1 MKANRSG
8 VTIVIAVLAVMALS
22 CSQLEKLP
30 SLKGRDLNLEADQAQ
45 TSKIFDG
52 RGRLVTTLHGTE
64 NRTSIPLKRIPRH
77 VRRAVIAIED
87 ERFFQHDGVDLK
99 AVVRALVANIKQ
111 GEIAEGGSTITQ
123 QYVKKTIIAPGAT
136 AEQSME
142 RKIKEA
148 ILARQLENRL
158 SKQEILKR
166 YLNTVYFGEGAYG
179 IQAAAQAYFSKGAAK
194 LNLREGASLA
204 GLIKSPEAYNPL
216 NNPRVA
222 KNRRNLVL
230 SKMRELGWMSKK
242 RARRA
247 KRGGLLLDP
256 ARERIRYPAPY
267 FVDYVKRLLTYDPRF
282 DVLGST
288 PGQRTEELFEGGLK
302 IHTTIDLRMQKAA
315 EAAVRQVL
323 YQSTDPYAS
332 LVAIDP
338 RTGYVRTM
346 VGGRDFFAPKG
357 NDPYA
362 KVNLA
367 TVIEPGLGARK
378 SGGDGPGAGRQA
390 GSSFKVFALAAAIK
404 QGITLSKTY
413 DAGGSCITLPLPG
426 STEPYRPCN
435 YEGSAYGKISLLEA
449 TVNSVNTV
457 FARLGAEIGP
467 HSVVRTAKKMGIRTP
482 LQPVLSA
489 PLGSNGVNAL
499 DMASAYGTLAANG
512 RRHSPVAITKIVDS
526 RGRTIYRATPR
537 PKRVLDPVTSYL
549 TTSALEQVITRGT
562 GAGAGIGRPAAGKT
576 GTAQEYRDAWF
587 AGYTPNLTAAVWVG
601 YPEGQIEMKTSC
613 YDTAACRPTRIQVTG
628 GSWPAEIWQA
638 FMLRALANTPALD
651 FKAPKGGITT
661 VVIDTR
667 NGCLAGAFTPADARA
682 EAVFAANT
690 APTRS
695 CIEPG
700 DRNKV
705 PGVLGLSVD
714 AATQALSKEGF
725 GVSVDKRQT
734 SEAPPGVV
742 IGQDPSSGTAVAAGT
757 TVTLLVS
764 EPAPKPEPE
773 PSPEPSP
780 SDSPGDD
787 GPGGEGPGG
796 EGPGG
801 EGPGGEGLGENGPG
815 ENGPGGG
822 NGAPES
828 TPGAGPG

>member
-1 MKANRSG
+1 
-8 VTIVIAVLAVMALS
+8 
-22 CSQLEKLP
+22 
-30 SLKGRDLNLEADQAQ
+30 
-45 TSKIFDG
+45 
-52 RGRLVTTLHGTE
+52 
-64 NRTSIPLKRIPRH
+64 
-77 VRRAVIAIED
+77 
-87 ERFFQHDGVDLK
+87 
-99 AVVRALVANIKQ
+99 
-111 GEIAEGGSTITQ
+111 
-123 QYVKKTIIAPGAT
+123 
-136 AEQSME
+136 
-142 RKIKEA
+142 
-148 ILARQLENRL
+148 NRL
-158 SKQEILKR
+158 SKEEILKR

-230 SKMRELGWMSKK
+230 SKMRELGWVSKK
-242 RARRA
+242 RARRV
-247 KRGGLLLDP
+247 KRRGLLPDP
-256 ARERIRYPAPY
+256 AKERIRYPAPY

-282 DVLGST
+282 DMLGRT

-302 IHTTIDLRMQKAA
+302 IHTTIDLKMQKAA

-323 YQSTDPYAS
+323 YLPTDPYAS

-378 SGGDGPGAGRQA
+378 SGGDAPGAGRQA

-426 STEPYRPCN
+426 SSEPYSPCN

-467 HSVVRTAKKMGIRTP
+467 QSVVRTARKMGIRTP

-512 RRHSPVAITKIVDS
+512 HRHSPVAISRIVDS
-526 RGRTIYRATPR
+526 RGRAIYRATPR
-537 PKRVLDPVTSYL
+537 SKRVLDPVTSYL

-562 GAGAGIGRPAAGKT
+562 GSAAGIGRPAAGKT

-601 YPEGQIEMKTSC
+601 YPEGQIEMKTAC
-613 YDTAACRPTRIQVTG
+613 YDTTACRPTRIQVTG

-651 FKAPKGGITT
+651 FQAPEGGITT

-700 DRNKV
+700 DRNKI

-714 AATQALSKEGF
+714 AATQALSEKGL
-725 GVSVDKRQT
+725 GVSVDRRQT

-742 IGQDPSSGTAVAAGT
+742 IGQNPSSGTAVAAGT

-764 EPAPKPEPE
+764 EPGPEPEPDPSPDSSPKPDPSPEPE
-773 PSPEPSP
+773 PSPS
-780 SDSPGDD
+780 
-787 GPGGEGPGG
+787 GPPEDEGPDG
-796 EGPGG
+796 
-801 EGPGGEGLGENGPG
+801 NGPDG
-815 ENGPGGG
+815 NGPDGNSPDG

-828 TPGAGPG
+828 TPDVAPG